1 MPFFL
6 PHLLIIWILAS
17 WTQASVYISSVI
29 PISAS
34 DPSSFSNVDIF
45 VLRHLSLNWTVDF
58 ASKTVYGSAELTFAP
73 SPDRLA
79 SADGSLLILDSRA
92 LDISSI
98 LLKETGNELSFYFA
112 HPHPFFGS
120 ALVIEIPPAF
130 QNQSFSL
137 VIRYSTTSAGSA
149 LQWLE
154 ARHTTSQRHPFL
166 FSQCW
171 PIHARSLVPCQDT
184 PAVKFTYDA
193 EVFIPPDL
201 EVLMSAIREVGPVLS
216 VPLQNTSLNRSVFR
230 QTIPIP
236 AYLLALAVGDLE
248 SRVIGPRSQVWAD
261 PKIVDAAAFEFSE
274 TESFIRTAEG
284 IGGPYVWGR
293 YGKWWTVGL
302 VTTDFVNL
310 G

>member
-1 MPFFL
+1 M
-6 PHLLIIWILAS
+6 
-17 WTQASVYISSVI
+17 
-29 PISAS
+29 
-34 DPSSFSNVDIF
+34 
-45 VLRHLSLNWTVDF
+45 
-58 ASKTVYGSAELTFAP
+58 
-73 SPDRLA
+73 
-79 SADGSLLILDSRA
+79 
-92 LDISSI
+92 
-98 LLKETGNELSFYFA
+98 
-112 HPHPFFGS
+112 
-120 ALVIEIPPAF
+120 
-130 QNQSFSL
+130 
-137 VIRYSTTSAGSA
+137 
-149 LQWLE
+149 
-154 ARHTTSQRHPFL
+154 
-166 FSQCW
+166 
-171 PIHARSLVPCQDT
+171 PCQDT

-274 TESFIRTAEG
+274 TESFIQTAEG

-302 VTTDFVNL
+302 VTTDFVNR